1 MFIQLHEV
9 NFCQIKL
16 HGMVW
21 YGMAWLGMAW
31 CCLSWNCM
39 ILEALIYSSDPEGLV

>member
-16 HGMVW
+16 HGMAGH
-21 YGMAWLGMAW
+21 GMVL
-31 CCLSWNCM
+31 CLSWNCM
-39 ILEALIYSSDPEGLV
+39 ILEALIYISDPEGLV